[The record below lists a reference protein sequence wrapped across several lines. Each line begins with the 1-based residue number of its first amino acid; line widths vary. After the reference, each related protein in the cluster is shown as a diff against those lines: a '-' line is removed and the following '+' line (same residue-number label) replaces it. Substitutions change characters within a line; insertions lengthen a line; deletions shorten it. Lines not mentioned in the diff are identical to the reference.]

1 MNKRFFMLFVCSTLL
16 LGQVANAQT
25 QEEQRIKRA
34 ARGKEFVSQEELV
47 SFKNDVPYDQAIQAL
62 SALSKKFLKK
72 PIVDPSPLT
81 TKIGVEIQSMYWKDA
96 FELILRTNNLWYEE
110 KPDYFQVFPV
120 GAQPGGAVGAAG
132 PGGMV
137 ARADSGA
144 IIAKTRE
151 VTISAIF
158 VEIDQSKVRE
168 SGINWSIFRGNDL
181 NLGVEFSGADV
192 VSSNI
197 FSATVSPTSKKLAVN
212 VEGALKIF
220 ESEQLGEVIGR
231 PQVTVR
237 SGSKGRVQVGTDFSI
252 KERDFAGNVID
263 RFYSAGT
270 ILEITPTIYKYA
282 NNELID
288 LSYTATKSSVVPGTV
303 STLVNKTETSG
314 KIMLLNG
321 EENYVGGLYTN
332 EENTTRQGIPLLKDL
347 PWWVFGLRYVFGYDK
362 VSVDRKELLIVLRAE
377 LVPTIDE
384 RINELGKSRNLIQ
397 EKLKEAREDTEKRMK
412 KQ

>member
-1 MNKRFFMLFVCSTLL
+1 MNKRFFMLVVCSVLL
-16 LGQVANAQT
+16 LAQVADAQNV
-25 QEEQRIKRA
+25 EEQRIKRA

-47 SFKNDVPYDQAIQAL
+47 SFKSDVPYDQAIQAL
-62 SALSKKFLKK
+62 STLSKKYLKK
-72 PIVDPSPLT
+72 PIVDPAPLT

-96 FELILRTNNLWYEE
+96 LELILRTNNLWYEE
-110 KPDYFQVFPV
+110 KPDYFQIFAV
-120 GAQPGGAVGAAG
+120 GAQPGGGGGVPA

-137 ARADSGA
+137 ARVDSGA

-158 VEIDQSKVRE
+158 LEIDQSKARE
-168 SGINWSIFRGNDL
+168 IGLNWSIFRGKDL
-181 NLGVEFSGADV
+181 NLGVEFSGADI
-192 VSSNI
+192 VSSNV
-197 FSATVSPTSKKLAVN
+197 FSATVSPTSNKLAVS
-212 VEGALKIF
+212 VEGALKVF

-231 PQVTVR
+231 PEVTVR

-252 KERDFAGNVID
+252 KERDFAGNLID

-270 ILEITPTIYKYA
+270 ILEITPTVYRYG
-282 NNELID
+282 NTDLID

-303 STLVNKTETSG
+303 TTLVNKTETSG
-314 KIMLLNG
+314 KVLLLNG

-332 EENTTRQGIPLLKDL
+332 DQTTTRQGIPLLKDL
-347 PWWVFGLRYVFGYDK
+347 PWWFFGLRYVFGYDRTNL
-362 VSVDRKELLIVLRAE
+362 DRKELLIVLRAE

-384 RINELGKSRNLIQ
+384 RINELGKNRDIIQ
-397 EKLKEAREDTEKRMK
+397 EKLKQGREETDRLMK

>member
-1 MNKRFFMLFVCSTLL
+1 MKKRFFMLFVCSVFL
-16 LGQVANAQT
+16 LGRVADAQN

-34 ARGKEFVSQEELV
+34 AKGKEIVSQDELV
-47 SFKNDVPYDQAIQAL
+47 SFKEDVPYDRAIQAL
-62 SALSKKFLKK
+62 SELSKKFLKK
-72 PIVDPSPLT
+72 PVIDPLAMT
-81 TKIGVEIQSMYWKDA
+81 TKIGVEIQTMYWRDA
-96 FELILRTNNLWYEE
+96 LELILRTNSLWYEE
-110 KPDYFQVFPV
+110 KPDYFQVIPV
-120 GAQPGGAVGAAG
+120 GAATGGGVPAPGGA
-132 PGGMV
+132 

-158 VEIDQSKVRE
+158 VEIDQSKARE
-168 SGINWSIFRGNDL
+168 VGLNWSIFRGNDL
-181 NLGVEFSGADV
+181 NLGVEFSGADL
-192 VSSNI
+192 VSSNV
-197 FSATVSPTSKKLAVN
+197 FGATVSPTSKRLAVT
-212 VEGALKIF
+212 VEGALKVF

-270 ILEITPTIYKYA
+270 ILEITPTVYKYG

-288 LSYTATKSSVVPGTV
+288 LSYTATKSSVAPGTV
-303 STLVNKTETSG
+303 STLVNKTENSG
-314 KIMLLNG
+314 RILLLNG

-347 PWWVFGLRYVFGYDK
+347 PWWFFGLRYVFGYDK
-362 VSVDRKELLIVLRAE
+362 VTVDRKELLIILRAE

-397 EKLKEAREDTEKRMK
+397 EKLKEARDDTEKRMK